1 MEFPIYSFII
11 NEPGTV
17 EITYTSNIV
26 TNFTDGNNFKKESK
40 SVFVEIQLVLAWERF
55 LNKVATSS
63 QFQ

>member
-40 SVFVEIQLVLAWERF
+40 SVFVEIQLVLA
-55 LNKVATSS
+55 
-63 QFQ
+63 